1 MEWPRIHPKDE
12 VLVCVK
18 KITMACT
25 DPLPIPHSVYNTT
38 NNIIIVII
46 LYHWV
51 SCRGS
56 FYSINFLDKNC
67 HLKLIPE
74 DDLVFCW
81 RVEGFLHTLT

>member
-1 MEWPRIHPKDE
+1 MIKVVDAVEKGCWLFLAEMKQCVMAFVEWPRIHPKDE

-46 LYHWV
+46 LYH
-51 SCRGS
+51 
-56 FYSINFLDKNC
+56 
-67 HLKLIPE
+67 
-74 DDLVFCW
+74 
-81 RVEGFLHTLT
+81 